1 MPTSGQECVLDRV
14 LSISSITQISIS
26 PSVKRRQVPRENVL
40 QFPRFFFKK
49 ANVETLVASYI

>member
-1 MPTSGQECVLDRV
+1 MPTSGQECVLDRI

-26 PSVKRRQVPRENVL
+26 PSVKRRQVPRESVL

-49 ANVETLVASYI
+49 ANVETLVASDI